1 MSISSL
7 INELKSL
14 ENEIKTTTKYLH
26 DLKSKKN
33 DIEQSIITFLKTHNL
48 PGFKYDGQIYQ
59 PQLSKTY
66 RKKKKGEKVDNI
78 KRILESSGVTSIDDN
93 VITDVFTVFKSKPI
107 PVERIKT
114 QREI

>member
-7 INELKSL
+7 INELKNL

-26 DLKSKKN
+26 DLKSKKDN
-33 DIEQSIITFLKTHNL
+33 IEQSIITFLKTHNL

-78 KRILESSGVTSIDDN
+78 KRILESSGVTSIDEN
-93 VITDVFTVFKSKPI
+93 VISEVFTVFKSKPI

-114 QREI
+114 QRGI